1 MCTFSHSQCL
11 FVVLILLLHYYS
23 HFSVYFGLCMCS
35 SNTISDN
42 SLPMISIFFSM
53 CGILFTHF
61 LSMLNIR
68 LCVLFSIVGAFVK
81 ANIP

>member
-1 MCTFSHSQCL
+1 MYFFPLSMFICCADSSS
-11 FVVLILLLHYYS
+11 HYYS

-42 SLPMISIFFSM
+42 SLPMISIFCSM

-68 LCVLFSIVGAFVK
+68 LCVLFFIVGAFVK